1 MKSVRLTTFVA
12 AVIVSLGFW
21 ACNPLN
27 KMKKNA
33 PTITYDVSPDPL
45 EMHGDTVIITATG
58 KFPPK
63 YFHKKAI
70 VKVTPVIKD
79 QAGTV
84 IKEMDPIMLIGEAA
98 DGDGQ
103 KINFEKGGS
112 YTYTTSMPYAEN
124 LADVLVFSK
133 AEAIF
138 KGKSKVFDEVEVGK
152 GTIATSL
159 WVQSDERPILGK
171 DNFKKVIPR
180 SISADLHYLVNS
192 SQVRSTELRADDLK
206 AMMSFISDGAD
217 NGLVFKGVTISA
229 YASPDGEISVN
240 ENLANDRAKSVSK
253 ALANQFRKSKIDA
266 AKEDGFM
273 ALQGKGED
281 WEGFK
286 KAMEASSIQDKDL
299 IIRVLKM
306 YTDLNKREEEIKNLA
321 ATYKE
326 IANKILPDLR
336 RSQITVN
343 AEEQSRTDA
352 EIQRLTKAAPDSLSI
367 EELLYAATLT
377 TDMAEQLACFKNA
390 SRLYPK
396 DWRGPNNV
404 GYIYLLQNK
413 VNDAKAEFQKAAGL
427 SANNPV
433 INNNMGIIARLEGD
447 RAKARDMYNSATSA
461 GNDVNYNLGIL
472 DIMGGN
478 YESAVGNM
486 SGAQTFNAALAMLMS
501 GNADGALNT
510 LDQSDDKSTAIGY
523 YLKAVAGA
531 RKNSKDLVI
540 NNLKAAIAKDASLKA
555 KAKTDAEFLSM
566 RGNNDFE
573 SLIN

>member
-1 MKSVRLTTFVA
+1 MKSLRLTTFVA

-33 PTITYDVSPDPL
+33 PTITYDVTPDPL

-63 YFHKKAI
+63 YFHKKAT

-79 QAGTV
+79 ASGNV
-84 IKEMDPIMLIGEAA
+84 VKEMDPIMLIGEDA

-112 YTYTTSMPYAEN
+112 YTYTTSVPYSEN
-124 LADVLVFSK
+124 LADVLVYAK

-159 WVQSDERPILGK
+159 WVQSDDRPILGK
-171 DNFKKVIPR
+171 DEFKKVIPR

-192 SQVRSTELRADDLK
+192 SQVRNPELRDEDMK
-206 AMMSFISDGAD
+206 AMMDFISDGAES
-217 NGLVFKGVTISA
+217 GLVFKGVTISA
-229 YASPDGEISVN
+229 YASPDGEISLN
-240 ENLANDRAKSVSK
+240 ENLANDRASSASK
-253 ALANQFRKSKIDA
+253 ALARQFRRSKVEA
-266 AKEDGFM
+266 ASAEGFM

-281 WEGFK
+281 WDGFK
-286 KAMEASSIQDKDL
+286 KAMEMSSIQDKQL

-306 YTDLNKREEEIKNLA
+306 YSDLNKREEEIKNLA
-321 ATYKE
+321 ATYTE
-326 IANKILPDLR
+326 IREQILPDLR
-336 RSQITVN
+336 RSQITIN
-343 AEEQSRTDA
+343 AEEQARTDA
-352 EIQRLTKAAPDSLSI
+352 EITRLTKAAPDSLSV

-377 TDMAEQLACFKNA
+377 NDMGEKLACYQNA

-404 GYIYLLQNK
+404 GYIYLLQSK
-413 VNDAKAEFQKAAGL
+413 VSEAKAEFQKAAGL
-427 SANNPV
+427 ASNNPV
-433 INNNMGIIARLEGD
+433 INNNLGIIARLEGD
-447 RAKARDMYNSATSA
+447 RAQARQLLSSATAA

-472 DIMGGN
+472 DIIGGN
-478 YESAVGNM
+478 YSSAVSNM
-486 SGAQTFNAALAMLMS
+486 SGAQTFNAALATLMS
-501 GNADGALNT
+501 GNADGALNIV
-510 LDQSDDKSTAIGY
+510 DQSDDKSTAAGY
-523 YLKAVAGA
+523 YLKAIAGA
-531 RKNSKDLVI
+531 RKSNKDLVI
-540 NNLKAAIAKDASLKA
+540 NNLKAAFAKDATLKA
-555 KAKTDAEFLSM
+555 KAKVDAEFLAY
-566 RGNNDFE
+566 RGDNDFDT
-573 SLIN
+573 LLN